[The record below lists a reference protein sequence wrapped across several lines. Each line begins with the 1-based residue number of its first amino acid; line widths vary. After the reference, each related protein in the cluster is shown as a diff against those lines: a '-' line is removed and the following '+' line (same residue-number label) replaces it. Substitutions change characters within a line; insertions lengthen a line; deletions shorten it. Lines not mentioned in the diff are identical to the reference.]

1 MRRASPLTG
10 MDTDG
15 TAHSGLRSE
24 SVDIVRER
32 PGRAG
37 RDERVGDEDAKMPVD
52 EVGIGVG

>member
-10 MDTDG
+10 MDTNG
-15 TAHSGLRSE
+15 TAHRGLRSDR
-24 SVDIVRER
+24 VDIVRER

-37 RDERVGDEDAKMPVD
+37 RDERVGDEEARIPVD